1 MMNLEDFKE
10 TFKYFLDEAS
20 RDQTIRDM
28 LKELVKQVIAEEE
41 YDHSPDRWED

>member
-10 TFKYFLDEAS
+10 TFKHFLDESS

-28 LKELVKQVIAEEE
+28 LKELIKQVIAEEE
-41 YDHSPDRWED
+41 YDHSLARWED